1 MTNEKFELVQAELC
15 TVHGTINKL
24 VEAMISAK
32 RKCGEEENS
41 GSPSEKKVGRFRVE
55 ISGNK
60 RKLADLQKLRCRLA
74 EEEIAARYLG
84 LEQQLEEE
92 LGAREGMA
100 LQESSVTSQLA
111 AIREK
116 IKAFD
121 CAPSWQLLRLTQQVN
136 RLVAGPLRREVEVKL
151 AAQQQAYQ
159 AAVDQ
164 AAELESQLD
173 TIKGQLSE
181 SSAREATLKAEL
193 KQLLGQSET
202 HHRVIRGSPQ
212 EIRATLRKD
221 QYITVD
227 RWAAEELLQRL
238 EKSFTETFARDF
250 YLEAPKVLTFV
261 VQDITIVFW
270 ADTGEVAGSE
280 IQHAV
285 SSNGEVW
292 PKSHPGLSFELERE
306 RLEPKRDHL
315 AAQPVGI

>member
-1 MTNEKFELVQAELC
+1 MTNEKLEVAQAELC
-15 TVHGTINKL
+15 TVHTSIEKL
-24 VEAMISAK
+24 VGALISAK

-74 EEEIAARYLG
+74 EGEIAARYLG

-111 AIREK
+111 AIQEK
-116 IKAFD
+116 IKAFN

-151 AAQQQAYQ
+151 AAQQQACQ

-212 EIRATLRKD
+212 EIRAVLRED
-221 QYITVD
+221 SRIVVD
-227 RWAAEELLQRL
+227 RWGVEKLLQQF
-238 EKSFTETFARDF
+238 EKGFTEVFDRSF
-250 YLEAPKVLTFV
+250 HLEAPKVLTFV
-261 VQDITIVFW
+261 VQDVSIAFW
-270 ADTGEVAGSE
+270 ADTGEIAGSD
-280 IQHAV
+280 IQHAT
-285 SSNGEVW
+285 SGDDVW
-292 PKSHPGLSFELERE
+292 PKSHPGLSFDLERE
-306 RLEPKRDHL
+306 RLERKRNHL
-315 AAQPVGI
+315 EAQPVS